1 MSRGVFLDESVL
13 SDRIGERST
22 SLSHDGPSETLCRHK
37 VLTKLMSQIPEVSTP
52 VARGNLVRLRP
63 GVISDADLVEQLRQK
78 QPAAVAHLI
87 GTYSSIVRRS
97 LFRVLGSAY
106 DIDDLEQDTFVT
118 VLDRCHTLRD
128 PSALRSF
135 VVSVAMRL
143 ARNELRKRAIRRF
156 VGLEGLAE
164 TSASQAYDPVTAE
177 RFRHLYRALDRL
189 EANGRIAYVLRHVEG
204 YELAEVATACGCS
217 LSTVKRWLS
226 RAEQKLQET
235 ARRDPVLSLLIAE
248 GEAS

>member
-1 MSRGVFLDESVL
+1 
-13 SDRIGERST
+13 
-22 SLSHDGPSETLCRHK
+22 
-37 VLTKLMSQIPEVSTP
+37 MSQLPDAP
-52 VARGNLVRLRP
+52 PKAARGNIVRLRP
-63 GVISDADLVEQLRQK
+63 GVISDKALVEQLRRK
-78 QPAAVAHLI
+78 ETAAVTHLI
-87 GTYSSIVRRS
+87 SSYSNIVRRS

-106 DIDDLEQDTFVT
+106 DIDDLEQDSFMT

-164 TSASQAYDPVTAE
+164 HAMSPAYDPVTAE
-177 RFRHLYRALDRL
+177 RFRHLYRALDKL
-189 EANGRIAYVLRHVEG
+189 DSNGRIAYVLRHVEG

-217 LSTVKRWLS
+217 LSTVKRWLA
-226 RAEQKLQET
+226 RAEAKLQEL
-235 ARRDPVLSLLIAE
+235 ARRDPVLSRMVVERLETVALASAQTAE
-248 GEAS
+248 QPNRGGPS

>member
-1 MSRGVFLDESVL
+1 MAQLPENHAR
-13 SDRIGERST
+13 T
-22 SLSHDGPSETLCRHK
+22 S
-37 VLTKLMSQIPEVSTP
+37 
-52 VARGNLVRLRP
+52 RGNLVRLRP
-63 GVISDADLVEQLRQK
+63 GVISDRELVEQLQRK
-78 QPAAVAHLI
+78 EPSAVSHLI
-87 GTYSSIVRRS
+87 GTYSNVVRRS

-156 VGLEGLAE
+156 VGLDTLAE
-164 TSASQAYDPVTAE
+164 YTTSPAYDPVTAE
-177 RFRHLYRALDRL
+177 RFQHLYRALDRL
-189 EANGRIAYVLRHVEG
+189 EANARIAYVLRHVEG
-204 YELAEVATACGCS
+204 YELAEVAANCGCS

-226 RAEQKLQET
+226 RAEVKLRES
-235 ARRDPVLSLLIAE
+235 ARRDPVLSKLMTEKLDAE
-248 GEAS
+248 SPASSRVSQIPLERADDLADDEDGGPS

>member
-1 MSRGVFLDESVL
+1 MSP
-13 SDRIGERST
+13 I
-22 SLSHDGPSETLCRHK
+22 SE
-37 VLTKLMSQIPEVSTP
+37 PSTP
-52 VARGNLVRLRP
+52 PARGNLVRLRP
-63 GVISDADLVEQLRQK
+63 GVISDAELVEQLRQK

-118 VLDRCHTLRD
+118 VLGRCHTLRD

-135 VVSVAMRL
+135 VVSVSMRL

-156 VGLEGLAE
+156 VGLDGLNE
-164 TSASQAYDPVTAE
+164 QSAAQAYDPVTAE

-189 EANGRIAYVLRHVEG
+189 DSNGRIAYVLRHVEG

-217 LSTVKRWLS
+217 LSTVKRWLA

-235 ARRDPVLSLLIAE
+235 ARRDPVLSMLMSDGGAI
-248 GEAS
+248 

>member
-1 MSRGVFLDESVL
+1 MTQL
-13 SDRIGERST
+13 SDA
-22 SLSHDGPSETLCRHK
+22 PAK
-37 VLTKLMSQIPEVSTP
+37 P
-52 VARGNLVRLRP
+52 ARGTVLRLRP
-63 GVISDADLVEQLRQK
+63 SVVSDKDLVEQLGRK
-78 QPAAVAHLI
+78 EATAVAHLI
-87 GTYSSIVRRS
+87 NTYSSIVRRS

-135 VVSVAMRL
+135 IVSVAMRL

-156 VGLEGLAE
+156 VGLDGLAE
-164 TSASQAYDPVTAE
+164 HATAPAYDPVTAE
-177 RFRHLYRALDRL
+177 RFQHLYRALDKL

-204 YELAEVATACGCS
+204 YELAEVAAACGCS

-226 RAEQKLQET
+226 RAESKLQES
-235 ARRDPVLSLLIAE
+235 ARRDPVLARLVVERLPSEPPAMGLSQEQPQE
-248 GEAS
+248 GGPS

>member
-1 MSRGVFLDESVL
+1 MFQ
-13 SDRIGERST
+13 
-22 SLSHDGPSETLCRHK
+22 P
-37 VLTKLMSQIPEVSTP
+37 LMSQIPEAPAKPS
-52 VARGNLVRLRP
+52 RGNLLRLRP
-63 GVISDADLVEQLRQK
+63 GVISDKELVEQLQRK
-78 QPAAVAHLI
+78 EPAAVSHLI
-87 GTYSSIVRRS
+87 SSYSNVVRRS

-156 VGLEGLAE
+156 VGLDTLAE
-164 TSASQAYDPVTAE
+164 HTTSPAYDPVTAE

-189 EANGRIAYVLRHVEG
+189 ESSGRIAYVLRHVEG
-204 YELAEVATACGCS
+204 YELAEVAAACGCS

-226 RAEQKLQET
+226 RAESKLKES
-235 ARRDPVLSLLIAE
+235 ARRDPVLSKLMMERLEAE
-248 GEAS
+248 PPPTSRISELPTDGGQS